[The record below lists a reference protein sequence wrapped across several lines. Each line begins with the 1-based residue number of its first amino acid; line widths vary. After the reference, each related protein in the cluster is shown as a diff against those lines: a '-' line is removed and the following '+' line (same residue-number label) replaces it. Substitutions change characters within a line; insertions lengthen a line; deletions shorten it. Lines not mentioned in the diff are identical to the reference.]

1 MTGNILYS
9 FRRCPY
15 AMRARLALKISE
27 ISYEHREIILRDKPA
42 SMLAVSPKA
51 TVPVFITQSGRVIDE
66 SLDLM
71 QWALAQN
78 DPNNWLGKNQAET
91 LKLIAGNDGPFKHH
105 LDRYKYPSRYGDS
118 DRGATDPEHRDKA
131 FMIIADY
138 ESRLRAHDNLIGDA
152 ASLADFAIFPFVRQF
167 ANADRDWWDSA
178 SFPKTQAWLE
188 RHLSSALF
196 QSVMTKHPLWTE

>member
-15 AMRARLALKISE
+15 AMRARLALKISD
-27 ISYEHREIILRDKPA
+27 ISYQHREIILRDKPA
-42 SMLAVSPKA
+42 SMLAFSPKG

-105 LDRYKYPSRYGDS
+105 LDRYKYPSRYGDV

-131 FMIIADY
+131 CMIIADY

-167 ANADRDWWDSA
+167 ANTDRDWWDRA

-196 QSVMTKHPLWTE
+196 QSVMIKHPLWTE